1 MTRGISNK
9 ICCILLSAL
18 ALLACLHS
26 PAFAETEEDLQ
37 TLEMFYEGKDLVVS
51 ATRNPKPISQA
62 AENITIVSAAEIEAL
77 GAHTLV
83 DVLASVPGIQ
93 TADRGGPGF
102 FAEFIIQGAD
112 VYHIL
117 VMLDGVTLNSSAN
130 QFIDIAA
137 IPLQNIER
145 LEIVKGPGSSS
156 WGSALGGVINIVTKS
171 PLEDK
176 KLGGALSFTAG
187 ERQTR
192 DARGEIS
199 GTLGRFGY
207 YLYAGNLTSDGFRP
221 NTAADHNN
229 LYAKLCWKLPE
240 RGNLQFSIAY
250 DRGTVGDGDSS
261 SSNFFSRFSYRYLL
275 STLALNYPVTDKI
288 ALDFSLRTT
297 SKRTVDFGNFLGDD
311 PANGI
316 TAGDPLSDIKSRE
329 SSDGGSAKLTWR
341 EGINSLAVGADFD
354 HLNIDSD
361 PNLTGGVKLFSDKY
375 GVFLNDTFT
384 IGAVAITPGIRYD
397 RMRPVGDFFS
407 PSLGAAWSLNDKTI
421 LRAYSA
427 RGYSLPV
434 LSADSTQQK
443 VITVQAGGETTLV
456 PHLWIKTTLFLNY
469 LSDVSTYDYIA
480 GTYVNT
486 KQKKQGVEVEAKT
499 TPFFNTALSAGYT
512 FLDAKDRET
521 GETLPNIPRQL
532 VKLGLHYNDQHSL
545 RGALIGRYVWWTN
558 TSHNNPK
565 GNAGIWDFNLAK
577 KLFTA
582 NDLSLELFFN
592 VHNLFNSAQY
602 ADESFRNA
610 RRWLEGGIRCTF

>member
-1 MTRGISNK
+1 MMRGISNN
-9 ICCILLSAL
+9 ICCTLISAL
-18 ALLACLHS
+18 ALLVCLHS
-26 PAFAETEEDLQ
+26 PVFAETEEDMQ

-51 ATRNPKPISQA
+51 ATRNPKPISQS

-77 GAHTLV
+77 GAHTLG
-83 DVLASVPGIQ
+83 DVLVTVPGIQ
-93 TADRGGPGF
+93 ATDRGGPGSLVDF
-102 FAEFIIQGAD
+102 SIQGAD
-112 VYHIL
+112 SFHIL
-117 VMLDGVTLNSSAN
+117 IMLDGVALNFSGS

-145 LEIVKGPGSSS
+145 LEIIKGPGSSS

-171 PLEDK
+171 PIEEK
-176 KLGGALSFTAG
+176 KLGGTISFTAG

-192 DARGEIS
+192 DTRGEVS

-207 YLYAGNLTSDGFRP
+207 YLYAGNLTADGFRP
-221 NTAADHNN
+221 NTGADHNN
-229 LYAKLCWKLPE
+229 LYAKLGWKLPE
-240 RGNLQFSIAY
+240 RGNLLFSIAY

-261 SSNFFSRFSYRYLL
+261 SSNFFSRFRYRYLL
-275 STLALNYPVTDKI
+275 STLSLSYPVTDKI

-316 TAGDPLSDIKSRE
+316 TSGAPLSDIKSRE
-329 SSDGGSAKLTWR
+329 SSAGGSAKLSWR
-341 EGINSLAVGADFD
+341 KGINSLAVGADFD
-354 HLNIDSD
+354 HLTIDAD
-361 PNLTGGVKLFSDKY
+361 TNLASGIKLFSDKY

-384 IGAVAITPGIRYD
+384 LGTVAITPGIRYD

-407 PSLGAAWSLNDKTI
+407 PSLGAAWNLNDKTV
-421 LRAYSA
+421 LRAYGA

-443 VITVQAGGETTLV
+443 VITVQAGGETTMV
-456 PHLWIKTTLFLNY
+456 PYLWIKTTFFLNY
-469 LSDVSTYDYIA
+469 LSDVSAYDYTA

-499 TPFFNTALSAGYT
+499 IPFYNSSLSAGYT
-512 FLDAKDRET
+512 FLDAKDYDS
-521 GETLPNIPRQL
+521 GETLPNIPRQI

-545 RGALIGRYVWWTN
+545 RGALIGRYVWWTT

-565 GNAGIWDFNLAK
+565 GNTGLWDFNLAK
-577 KLFTA
+577 KVFTA
-582 NDLSLELFFN
+582 NDLSLELFFTA
-592 VHNLFNSAQY
+592 HNLLNGAQY
-602 ADESFRNA
+602 ADESFKNA